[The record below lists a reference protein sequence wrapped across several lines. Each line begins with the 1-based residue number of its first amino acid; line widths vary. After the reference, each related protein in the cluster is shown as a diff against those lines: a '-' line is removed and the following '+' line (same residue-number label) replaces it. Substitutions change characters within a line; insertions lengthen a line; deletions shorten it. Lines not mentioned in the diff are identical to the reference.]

1 MPQSWLIFALLSAVA
16 ASLVAVFGKMG
27 LQGVDSNTA
36 TAIRAFIM
44 TIFLVGVLLV
54 EGKLSKISNIV
65 SDPRAMLFIILSGVV
80 GALSWLFYFLALN
93 SGKVAQV
100 VSIDRLSIVFAVIL
114 AFLFLSEH
122 ISLRAGI
129 GVAIMTVGAII
140 VALG

>member
-54 EGKLSKISNIV
+54 QGKLSKISNIV
-65 SDPRAMLFIILSGVV
+65 SDPRAMLFIILSGIV

>member
-54 EGKLSKISNIV
+54 QGKLSKISNII
-65 SDPRAMLFIILSGVV
+65 SDPRAMLFIILSAIV

>member
-16 ASLVAVFGKMG
+16 ASLVAIFGKMG

-65 SDPRAMLFIILSGVV
+65 SDPHAMLFIILSGIV

-100 VSIDRLSIVFAVIL
+100 VSIDRLSIVFAVVL
-114 AFLFLSEH
+114 AFLFLGEH
-122 ISLRAGI
+122 ISPRAGV
-129 GVAIMTVGAII
+129 GVAIMAVGAII

>member
-16 ASLVAVFGKMG
+16 ASLVAVFGKVG

-54 EGKLSKISNIV
+54 QGKLSKISNIV
-65 SDPRAMLFIILSGVV
+65 SDPRAMLFIILSGIV

-114 AFLFLSEH
+114 AFIFLSEH